1 MLISGFLFAGVTLI
15 YLVLLFV
22 TSIVLI
28 AGSIVL
34 ICFINKQ
41 KKAIKEKGIEDGNI
55 RKTKLMAIFSILTA
69 IFSCLG
75 CVILFLPIIS
85 AVKSGKAKKMLNEG
99 NATEAIKKTNSALTL
114 LMISNIVTLSLVV
127 LNLYSCGDLVMFP
140 LTMLISFI
148 FTKI

>member
-15 YLVLLFV
+15 YLILLFV
-22 TSIVLI
+22 TSIALI

-41 KKAIKEKGIEDGNI
+41 KKAIKEKGIEEGNI
-55 RKTKLMAIFSILTA
+55 KKTKLMSIFSILTS

-85 AVKSGKAKKMLNEG
+85 AVKCSKAKKMLNEG
-99 NATEAIKKTNSALTL
+99 NATEAIKRTNSALTL

-140 LTMLISFI
+140 ITMLISFI